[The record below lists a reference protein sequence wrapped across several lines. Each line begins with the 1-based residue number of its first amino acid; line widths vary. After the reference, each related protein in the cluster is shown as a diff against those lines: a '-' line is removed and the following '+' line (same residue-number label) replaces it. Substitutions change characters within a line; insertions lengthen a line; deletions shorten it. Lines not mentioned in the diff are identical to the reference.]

1 MQHPVNAGDQ
11 SQLLRLTAGSNSSGT
26 HENMCSVVSD
36 GPHDNT
42 GSMVTDGS
50 GSFWHVDGN
59 HADWRPYDNTWVN
72 RSQSGSQHM
81 EQRVSPAAGRWHTRS
96 CDSNISAER
105 ASPEERSPNDRTQR
119 QSYKASPSP
128 AVRPQD
134 ASSHVLSKNTRENS
148 EDRIINSLPGKP
160 LATEIPA
167 DRRPT
172 RTSSNELSRTT
183 SNEANEIPADKKPSR
198 TASAGCGLNAP
209 QTPMGRIGNGP
220 IAPIAGAGRK
230 TTDKRDRDE
239 RMARIV
245 GYNPEDVN
253 GGSTG
258 SNRKFSLQSA
268 SATVNLASPA
278 LSHQEPQRR
287 ASCASMNMLQMR
299 GPSSDAPV
307 SPLSALRLRA
317 AADPRQ
323 QSQAVINGLATPLRS
338 PEDMNLRGSS
348 VTRTSTSP
356 PRSSQIQPAR
366 SSGTR
371 FYANVV
377 TKQVSKTVSSAD
389 LSSDVTKGEYPAPV
403 AFKRSQPRAANA
415 VSSSPAYSSE
425 YDRDGVIVVLGGQGE
440 QQQPQLRAPVTQSQ
454 SVAEQRSRPFTNST
468 TKAAKAGGGIQTTTS
483 ISPEQGLERLQ
494 RDAARLEAEWNRERE
509 RTGL

>member
-1 MQHPVNAGDQ
+1 M
-11 SQLLRLTAGSNSSGT
+11 LRLTAGSNSSGT
-26 HENMCSVVSD
+26 HENMCSVLSD
-36 GPHDNT
+36 GPHDNM

-50 GSFWHVDGN
+50 GSFWHVDEN
-59 HADWRPYDNTWVN
+59 HADWRPDGNTWVN

-81 EQRVSPAAGRWHTRS
+81 EQGVSPAAGRWHTRS
-96 CDSNISAER
+96 CDSHISGEP
-105 ASPEERSPNDRTQR
+105 ASPVERSPNDRTQR
-119 QSYKASPSP
+119 QSCKASP

-134 ASSHVLSKNTRENS
+134 ASSHVLSKNTRENF

-167 DRRPT
+167 DRRPS

-183 SNEANEIPADKKPSR
+183 SNGATEIPADKKPSR
-198 TASAGCGLNAP
+198 TSSNEQLVRPDLGRAGSGLNAP
-209 QTPMGRIGNGP
+209 QTPIGRIGNGP

-258 SNRKFSLQSA
+258 STRKFSLQSA
-268 SATVNLASPA
+268 SSTVNLASPA
-278 LSHQEPQRR
+278 LPHQEPQRR
-287 ASCASMNMLQMR
+287 ASCASSNMLQMR
-299 GPSSDAPV
+299 GPSTDAPV
-307 SPLSALRLRA
+307 SPLSALRMRA

-338 PEDMNLRGSS
+338 PEDMYVRGSS
-348 VTRTSTSP
+348 VTRASTSP
-356 PRSSQIQPAR
+356 PRSSQVQPAR

-440 QQQPQLRAPVTQSQ
+440 QQQQHPQLRAPVTQSQ
-454 SVAEQRSRPFTNST
+454 SVAEQRSRSFTNST
-468 TKAAKAGGGIQTTTS
+468 TKAAKAGGAAQTTTS

>member
-1 MQHPVNAGDQ
+1 
-11 SQLLRLTAGSNSSGT
+11 
-26 HENMCSVVSD
+26 
-36 GPHDNT
+36 
-42 GSMVTDGS
+42 
-50 GSFWHVDGN
+50 
-59 HADWRPYDNTWVN
+59 
-72 RSQSGSQHM
+72 M
-81 EQRVSPAAGRWHTRS
+81 EQGVSPAAGRWHTRS
-96 CDSNISAER
+96 CDSHISGEP
-105 ASPEERSPNDRTQR
+105 ASPVERSPNDRTQR
-119 QSYKASPSP
+119 QSCKASP

-134 ASSHVLSKNTRENS
+134 ASSHVLSKNTRENF

-160 LATEIPA
+160 LATEIPT
-167 DRRPT
+167 DRRPS
-172 RTSSNELSRTT
+172 RTSSNELPQTNEIPADKRPLRLGSNELSRTT
-183 SNEANEIPADKKPSR
+183 SNEATEILADKKPSR
-198 TASAGCGLNAP
+198 TASNEQVVRPDLGRAGCGLNAP
-209 QTPMGRIGNGP
+209 QTPIGRIGNGP

-258 SNRKFSLQSA
+258 STRKCSLQSA
-268 SATVNLASPA
+268 SSTVNLASPA
-278 LSHQEPQRR
+278 LPHQEPQRR
-287 ASCASMNMLQMR
+287 ASCASSNMLQMR
-299 GPSSDAPV
+299 GPSTDAPV
-307 SPLSALRLRA
+307 SPLSALRMRA

-356 PRSSQIQPAR
+356 PRSSQVQPAR

-403 AFKRSQPRAANA
+403 AFKRSQPRAANT

-454 SVAEQRSRPFTNST
+454 SVAEQRSRSFTNST
-468 TKAAKAGGGIQTTTS
+468 TKAAKAGGAAQTTTS